1 MLDTLSMKRAR
12 PGANVLDAIRERRAV
27 RGYTSRKVEREVV
40 RALLEAAVQAP
51 SAMNE
56 QPWSFVVIQDREQMW
71 RHSERAKE
79 LVLAELEPG
88 TPRWDRRALLAN
100 PAYNV
105 FYDAGTLIL
114 VCATTG
120 TTQAQEDCCLAAQ
133 NLMLAAHAFG
143 LGSCPVGFARGA
155 FNEPLTKR
163 ALGIPESSSVVMPII
178 VGYPRL
184 HPDPTPRRE
193 PHVLSWS

>member
-1 MLDTLSMKRAR
+1 MLDALPITHSR
-12 PGANVLDAIRERRAV
+12 PGASVIDAIHERRAI
-27 RGYTSRKVEREVV
+27 RGFTSRRVERELV
-40 RALLEAAVQAP
+40 RKLLDAAVQAP

-56 QPWSFVVIQDREQMW
+56 QPWAFVVIQDRERMW
-71 RHSERAKE
+71 HYSERAKE
-79 LVLAELEPG
+79 LVLAEVQPG

-114 VCATTG
+114 VCARTRTP
-120 TTQAQEDCCLAAQ
+120 QAQEDCCLAAQ

-143 LGSCPVGFARGA
+143 LGTCAVGHARGA
-155 FNEPLTKR
+155 FNELEAR
-163 ALGIPESSSVVMPII
+163 REFGIPESATVVMPII

-193 PHVLSWS
+193 PQVWCWS